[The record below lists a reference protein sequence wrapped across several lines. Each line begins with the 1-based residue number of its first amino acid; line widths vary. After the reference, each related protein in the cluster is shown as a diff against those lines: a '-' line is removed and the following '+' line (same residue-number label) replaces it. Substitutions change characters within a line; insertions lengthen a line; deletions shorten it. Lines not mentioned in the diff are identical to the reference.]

1 MIRRVARIAVASV
14 GMLVAWAALDTLAH
28 RLWLAPMYAARPE
41 LWRPEETI
49 QPGLVVLATGVL
61 AAVFVTLYT
70 ALVRPKSLA
79 AGLGA
84 GGLLGLALGTASGLG
99 TFIHSPIP
107 ASLAVAWFGLGL
119 TKGLLAGA
127 LLGALVVDGP
137 NTGPGPEG

>member
-1 MIRRVARIAVASV
+1 MTRRVARIAVASV

-49 QPGLVVLATGVL
+49 QPGLVVLATWVL

-70 ALVRPKSLA
+70 ALVRPKSLG

-84 GGLLGLALGTASGLG
+84 GASWASRWGPRQG
-99 TFIHSPIP
+99 SGPSSIRRSQRPSP
-107 ASLAVAWFGLGL
+107 S
-119 TKGLLAGA
+119 
-127 LLGALVVDGP
+127 
-137 NTGPGPEG
+137 PGSGSG